1 MYFKDCVFSV
11 GGAHYC
17 RCSREW
23 AEQERSQRKKI
34 QSEGEKNTRKG
45 RENNSTQL
53 LFYPERQPVGSQ
65 TGNPNTKR
73 SNDFINHAAA
83 FTAPCDRQMCLSTNS
98 SPVNSCQFTIIKT
111 GGKKNKP
118 LWWMLR

>member
-1 MYFKDCVFSV
+1 MFQGV
-11 GGAHYC
+11 GRTGA
-17 RCSREW
+17 EP
-23 AEQERSQRKKI
+23 EEEDT
-34 QSEGEKNTRKG
+34 EGGGKNTRKG